1 MRKRPVDDDGLG
13 PDDVEFGFG
22 VQSEGNVEGE
32 CYCMFHV
39 IGDEWQG
46 SSSHIIM

>member
-1 MRKRPVDDDGLG
+1 MEKKKPKRMRKRPAVDDDGLG

-32 CYCMFHV
+32 EGA
-39 IGDEWQG
+39 I
-46 SSSHIIM
+46 